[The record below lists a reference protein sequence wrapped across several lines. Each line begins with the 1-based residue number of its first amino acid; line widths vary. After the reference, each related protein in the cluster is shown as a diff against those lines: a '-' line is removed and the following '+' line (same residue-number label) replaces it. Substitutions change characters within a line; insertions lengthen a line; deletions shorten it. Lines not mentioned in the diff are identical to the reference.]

1 MSNQTMKIIDW
12 SARILAAVI
21 MLQTLFFKFTGAE
34 ESVYIFSQL
43 GAEPVGR
50 IGVGVLELIASVLL
64 LTPRYVWLGAIL
76 GIGLMAGAIMGHL
89 TVLGIDVMGD
99 GGYLFFLAVVVLICS
114 ATTLIIH
121 RMQIPFIY
129 KKFA

>member
-1 MSNQTMKIIDW
+1 MSNQTIKIIDW
-12 SARILAAVI
+12 AARILAAVI
-21 MLQTLFFKFTGAE
+21 MLQTLFFKFTAAE
-34 ESVYIFSQL
+34 ESVYIFSKL

-64 LTPRYVWLGAIL
+64 LTPRYAWLGAIL

-99 GGYLFFLAVVVLICS
+99 GGYLFFLAVVVLVCS
-114 ATTLIIH
+114 IVTLVFH
-121 RMQIPFIY
+121 KSQIPFIH